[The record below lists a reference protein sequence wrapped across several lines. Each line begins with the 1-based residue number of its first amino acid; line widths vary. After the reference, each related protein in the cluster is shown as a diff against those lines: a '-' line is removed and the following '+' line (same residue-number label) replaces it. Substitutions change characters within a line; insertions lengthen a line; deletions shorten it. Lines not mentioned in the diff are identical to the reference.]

1 MEITLEKLME
11 LRVLRPSMF
20 DRDGTWFVIYTE
32 DGPKDITLAELSGDV
47 SGQQYNYLINERKQM
62 LQLEHELYGLMEA
75 IEAERKENQTISFDP
90 ESDEP
95 QDPRLERI
103 GNILTLLEVLHWEDY
118 KRIVIDKFNV
128 PADYFD

>member
-1 MEITLEKLME
+1 
-11 LRVLRPSMF
+11 
-20 DRDGTWFVIYTE
+20 
-32 DGPKDITLAELSGDV
+32 
-47 SGQQYNYLINERKQM
+47 M
-62 LQLEHELYGLMEA
+62 LQLEQELYGLMESV
-75 IEAERKENQTISFDP
+75 EADRKENEKVSFDP